1 MLANTVSS
9 AVIQWQAPLYTG
21 GSIIG
26 YTVIGRNGQNESIS
40 GDIFNY
46 TITGLDINTNYSFQ
60 VTAVNSCG
68 LKSKPANVTVIIM
81 ARG

>member
-1 MLANTVSS
+1 MSS

-21 GSIIG
+21 GSIVE
-26 YTVIGRNGQNESIS
+26 YTVTGSNGQNESIS
-40 GDIFNY
+40 GDMFNY
-46 TITGLDINTNYSFQ
+46 TITGLEINTNYSFQ

-68 LKSKPANVTVIIM
+68 LKSKPANVTVNIK